1 MLDDYKDILTVHD
14 LCEIMPIGRN
24 SIYNLLHTNRIKN
37 SSPLWYNKCHSGLP
51 DIQKGVSSS

>member
-37 SSPLWYNKCHSGLP
+37 IRVGKKIIIPKQAVKEFLETGC
-51 DIQKGVSSS
+51 